1 MPCRRHFRVV
11 AAGDRVHRCGRVLPY
26 RARRR
31 HRVLGNVR
39 EVAQYRAIRN
49 ADRRQPRARRARANP
64 FARVH
69 IEPPDR
75 SRRAFRRHHRAG
87 RDQCAH
93 MAVPIHARGLFREA
107 GTTRGGESPRK
118 QRARRMA
125 PRPYDPS
132 HRRHRDLRL
141 GAAVLRAVQHAL
153 HLYGHWLALDQPIYR
168 HHAAHSYGC
177 RRFRRRRAVR
187 SAQGAL
193 PGHRH
198 VLDDAALSRRDARGG
213 GRRAVR
219 CRRGRLLPGLGRVH
233 DVLYRG
239 VRLDCTVPARPRPVV
254 QHGASAQ
261 QRDRH
266 RDRRT
271 RAAGDQPDK
280 PHSRCRAAGPPD
292 HRHQRAALR
301 RRHAGFAA
309 APEGWRDVCSAGS
322 RQTSGGSCTAP
333 GNRGRAFR

>member
-1 MPCRRHFRVV
+1 M
-11 AAGDRVHRCGRVLPY
+11 HRCGRILPY
-26 RARRR
+26 RACRR

-39 EVAQYRAIRN
+39 EVAQHRAVRDV
-49 ADRRQPRARRARANP
+49 DRRQPRARRARANP
-64 FARVH
+64 PARAH
-69 IEPPDR
+69 FESPSR
-75 SRRAFRRHHRAG
+75 SCRAFREHHRPR
-87 RDQCAH
+87 RDQRAH
-93 MAVPIHARGLFREA
+93 MAAPIRARSLFHAT
-107 GTTRGGESPRK
+107 GTAQRRPPRK
-118 QRARRMA
+118 QQIRRMA
-125 PRPYDPS
+125 PRPHDPS
-132 HRRHRDLRL
+132 YRRHRDLRA
-141 GAAVLRAVQHAL
+141 GAVVLRAVQHAL
-153 HLYGHWLALDQPIYR
+153 HLYGHWLTLDQPIYR
-168 HHAAHSYGC
+168 HHVAHSYGC

-254 QHGASAQ
+254 QHGAGAQ

-266 RDRRT
+266 RDRCT
-271 RAAGDQPDK
+271 RAAGDQPDE
-280 PHSRCRAAGPPD
+280 PYSRCRAAGPPD

-309 APEGWRDVCSAGS
+309 APEGRRDVCSAGS